1 MCWLNNIDI
10 EVRSLKDG
18 NTYLAPV
25 SAYPDAVAGAEL
37 KIVAPDEK
45 VVDLGEIRIIFD
57 YPLTHSAEFSFIR
70 EGGFTRKAL
79 YEAIYDGY
87 KRIYSAEPDPGTIP
101 GMANRARSTGPFG
114 IYGHYLEDLI
124 IAGVYE
130 VSPGV
135 YELNI
140 NS

>member
-1 MCWLNNIDI
+1 MNPISI
-10 EVRSLKDG
+10 EVKSLKDG
-18 NTYLAPV
+18 KTYRAPV
-25 SAYPDAVAGAEL
+25 SAYPNAVAGIDLEL
-37 KIVAPDEK
+37 VEPDEK

-57 YPLTHSAEFSFIR
+57 YPLTHSAELSFTR

-79 YEAIYDGY
+79 YQAIYDGY
-87 KRIYSAEPDPGTIP
+87 KRIYSAELDPGKIP
-101 GMANRARSTGPFG
+101 GMANRARSNGPFG
-114 IYGHYLEDLI
+114 IYGHYLADLI

-135 YELNI
+135 YQLDI